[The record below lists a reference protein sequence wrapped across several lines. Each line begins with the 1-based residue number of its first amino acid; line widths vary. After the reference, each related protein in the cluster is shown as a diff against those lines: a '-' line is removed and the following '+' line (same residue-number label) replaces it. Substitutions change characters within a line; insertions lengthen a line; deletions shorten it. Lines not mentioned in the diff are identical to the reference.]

1 LSISTPLIFMTKQNG
16 IRFALGRLVSH
27 ARISI
32 VSAMKLSRGMRANE
46 MRNFFKKTASAM
58 LCAVLFIQLA
68 SCGTLLYPDRRG
80 QKTGQIDVAIVL
92 MDAIGLFFFIIP
104 GVVAFAVDLD
114 TGAIYLPSSGRY
126 SRTGAR
132 AHNAMER
139 EAFHMVRVNSA
150 ELDPAALT
158 RIIAEQ
164 TGCRIQ
170 LDDPDLLMI
179 RVDEQI
185 DLDQTLIRL
194 RAEYDTPC
202 LAERSD

>member
-1 LSISTPLIFMTKQNG
+1 
-16 IRFALGRLVSH
+16 
-27 ARISI
+27 
-32 VSAMKLSRGMRANE
+32 MK
-46 MRNFFKKTASAM
+46 NFFKKTLSAM
-58 LCAVLFIQLA
+58 LCAVFFIQLT
-68 SCGTLLYPDRRG
+68 SCGTLLYPERRG

-104 GVVAFAVDLD
+104 GVIAFAVDLD
-114 TGAIYLPSSGRY
+114 TGAIYLPSSGKY

-132 AHNAMER
+132 AHNTMEQ
-139 EAFHMVRVNSA
+139 EAFHMARVHSKA
-150 ELDPAALT
+150 LDSAALT

-179 RVDEQI
+179 RMNEQI
-185 DLDQTLIRL
+185 DIDQTLIRL

-202 LAERSD
+202 LAKRSD